1 MGDVVMAGS
10 RAYDSAVI
18 TLAHVSV
25 KHVPFVVCFNGRCF
39 SFWRVWTSITACRLT
54 RLLSSHLPFCRRWTA
69 LLSLSC
75 VDATRCYKFHL
86 IRAKSPERFF
96 LVQKINNIKTRTWH
110 LNSDMDVLS
119 RGTGTA
125 QSYKKL
131 SKCDFQCCFFF
142 QVFF

>member
-1 MGDVVMAGS
+1 
-10 RAYDSAVI
+10 
-18 TLAHVSV
+18 
-25 KHVPFVVCFNGRCF
+25 
-39 SFWRVWTSITACRLT
+39 VWTSITACRLT

-75 VDATRCYKFHL
+75 VDATHCYKFHL
-86 IRAKSPERFF
+86 IRVQTPERFF
-96 LVQKINNIKTRTWH
+96 FVQKINNIKTRTWH

-131 SKCDFQCCFFF
+131 SKRDFQWRLIFFCFFRR
-142 QVFF
+142 FFLKYIKIISFYFKKIILINFLF